1 MKRLAA
7 LLLILAPLH
16 ARADVIQY
24 NQCKLNAGKTMA
36 DVQAWLNDWRSLV
49 KKEGI
54 DYKIRLLLPHA
65 DPSVPQADFF
75 IEGTTPTFES
85 YGKAYQWWYTAPSAQ
100 SSNAQLTAAATC
112 SAGSAYRTAE

>member
-16 ARADVIQY
+16 AQADVIQY
-24 NQCKLNAGKTMA
+24 NQCKLNAGKTLA
-36 DVQAWLNDWRSLV
+36 DVQAWLNDWRGLA

-54 DYKIRLLLPHA
+54 QYKIRLLLPHA
-65 DPSVPQADFF
+65 EPSLAINDFF

-85 YGKAYQWWYTAPSAQ
+85 YGKAYQWWYAAPSAQ
-100 SSNAQLTAAATC
+100 SSNAQLTAAASC
-112 SAGSAYRTAE
+112 NAGSAYRTAE